1 MYSGNCINMNNNNA
15 DDCSKKNVNYKGL
28 DKLIH
33 IQSLKELYLRSV
45 SIKDYSFLQKMNVK
59 KIYLGCQNVKYFDTF
74 GINESIE
81 EVSLWMNKKLT
92 DLSFLLQFPNLK
104 KLSINQCIIG
114 ENFISILLELKNLEE
129 IAFYNCDFTY
139 NAEELFQSPN
149 LKKILLDGTETPIS
163 FFNNC
168 VLSDLVLSNITI
180 NDTATFI
187 VDELD
192 IRKSKISDWSF
203 LDNQINKLVDDGI
216 DYKDIAVLYRTN
228 AQSRLIEE
236 EMLNIYESKEYAD
249 EKEKNLEIFKI

>member
-1 MYSGNCINMNNNNA
+1 MKTDSIQMILNSKYGAQEVYSEEQLQGI
-15 DDCSKKNVNYKGL
+15 STLTVNRFDIVGDL
-28 DKLIH
+28 L
-33 IQSLKELYLRSV
+33 
-45 SIKDYSFLQKMNVK
+45 
-59 KIYLGCQNVKYFDTF
+59 KIYP
-74 GINESIE
+74 E
-81 EVSLWMNKKLT
+81 E
-92 DLSFLLQFPNLK
+92 LLQFPNLK

-149 LKKILLDGTETPIS
+149 LKKILLDGTEAPIS

-192 IRKSKISDWSF
+192 IRNSKISDWDF
-203 LDNQINKLVDDGI
+203 LDNQIHKLVVNFSQYI
-216 DYKDIAVLYRTN
+216 SNEKLQSYKSYLVIMDN
-228 AQSRLIEE
+228 DNP
-236 EMLNIYESKEYAD
+236 EMVIKEVN
-249 EKEKNLEIFKI
+249 KS

>member
-1 MYSGNCINMNNNNA
+1 MKTDSIQMILNSKYGAQEVYSEEQLQGI
-15 DDCSKKNVNYKGL
+15 STLTVNRFDIVGDL
-28 DKLIH
+28 L
-33 IQSLKELYLRSV
+33 
-45 SIKDYSFLQKMNVK
+45 
-59 KIYLGCQNVKYFDTF
+59 KIYP
-74 GINESIE
+74 E
-81 EVSLWMNKKLT
+81 E
-92 DLSFLLQFPNLK
+92 LLQFPNLK

-149 LKKILLDGTETPIS
+149 LKKILLNGTEAPIS

-192 IRKSKISDWSF
+192 IRNSKISDWGF
-203 LDNQINKLVDDGI
+203 LDNQIHKLVVNFSQYI
-216 DYKDIAVLYRTN
+216 SNEKLQSYKSYLVIMDN
-228 AQSRLIEE
+228 DNP
-236 EMLNIYESKEYAD
+236 EMVIKEVN
-249 EKEKNLEIFKI
+249 KS